1 MMLETEMKTG
11 LLLFILEHFK
21 EIKGRT
27 RIQKMLY
34 LVNQTGWNAIKDY
47 HFYQYGPYSN
57 WLKRELDI
65 LVQRGLVNE
74 EQEATSD
81 EKTIY
86 NYTITTDGTKYLKT
100 INLQPPDL
108 VKKTEA
114 FLDELKNYRTSDLE
128 IMTSLYFLRKSDPEI
143 DTDERLVKFVK
154 LYKPWYEVSDIEK
167 NLKVFKLMEGF
178 TKN

>member
-1 MMLETEMKTG
+1 MEIETKTG
-11 LLLFILEHFK
+11 LLLFVLEHFG

-74 EQEATSD
+74 EQEATPD
-81 EKTIY
+81 EKTLY
-86 NYTITTDGTKYLKT
+86 KYKITKDGSKYLKT
-100 INLQPPDL
+100 INLPPDL
-108 VKKTEA
+108 VKRTKG
-114 FLDELKNYRTSDLE
+114 FLDELKNYRTDDLE
-128 IMTSLYFLRKSDPEI
+128 IMTSLYFLRKSEPEL
-143 DTDERLVKFVK
+143 DTDERLVKFVM
-154 LYKPWYEVSDIEK
+154 LYKPWYKLPEIGK
-167 NLKVFKLMEGF
+167 NLRVFKLMEDF
-178 TKN
+178 AKN